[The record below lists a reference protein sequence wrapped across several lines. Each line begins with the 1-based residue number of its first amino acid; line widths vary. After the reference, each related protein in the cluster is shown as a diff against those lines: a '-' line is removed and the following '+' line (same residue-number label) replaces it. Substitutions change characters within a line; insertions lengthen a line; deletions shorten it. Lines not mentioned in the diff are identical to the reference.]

1 VRFAWLVS
9 RYPALSHTFIR
20 REIGE
25 LRRRGLAIE
34 TFTLRRPP
42 ERELLNEE
50 DRAESRATFAILP
63 APPLALIAAHVAALL
78 RRPLAWLAC
87 LAAAFEG
94 VAPRPK
100 AWLWRIFHFAEAI
113 RLARE
118 LERRGIGHL
127 HVHFADAGAEAG
139 RLAAKWLAIPWSL
152 TLHGFADL
160 NPAAIGALRRLV
172 ASARFAVCISDFTRA
187 AVAGAVDPADAAKLH
202 VVRCGLDVGALDSRG
217 PQPPRPRAGRVRLL
231 CVGRLAPEKE
241 HALLVDAFADAVAAG
256 LDGEL
261 AIVGGGPERATI
273 ERRIAERAIAARVR
287 LAGAKSEAELAV
299 LYGDCDL
306 FVLSSRMEGIPVVLM
321 EAMAR
326 SIAVVAPRVG
336 GIPELVQDGQ
346 SGLLFTPMARGELA
360 EALARAGRDAAL
372 RARLGAAARARVA
385 ALHSLEKSIEP
396 LLALLTAATAAP
408 APKPEPRAAAPRA
421 GAAG

>member
-1 VRFAWLVS
+1 MRFAWLVS
-9 RYPALSHTFIR
+9 RYPALSHSFIR

-42 ERELLNEE
+42 DGELLNQD

-63 APPLALIAAHVAALL
+63 APPLALIAAHVSALF
-78 RRPLAWLAC
+78 RRPRAWLSC

-94 VAPRPK
+94 VAPDPK
-100 AWLWRIFHFAEAI
+100 AWLWRLFHFAEAI

-118 LERRGIGHL
+118 LERRGVGHL

-139 RLAAKWLAIPWSL
+139 RLAARWLSIPWSL

-172 ASARFAVCISDFTRA
+172 ASTRFAVCISDFTRA
-187 AVAGAVDPADAAKLH
+187 AVAGAVAPADAAKLH
-202 VVRCGLDVGALDSRG
+202 VVRCGLDVGAID
-217 PQPPRPRAGRVRLL
+217 PQRPQRAAGRVRLL

-241 HALLVDAFADAVAAG
+241 HLLLVDAFADAVRAG

-261 AIVGGGPERATI
+261 EIVGDGPERAAI
-273 ERRIAERAIAARVR
+273 ERRIAERDVAARVR
-287 LAGAKSEAELAV
+287 IAGAKSEAELDL
-299 LYGDCDL
+299 LYRRSDL

-336 GIPELVQDGQ
+336 GIPELVEEGR
-346 SGLLFTPMARGELA
+346 SGLLFTPMARAELA
-360 EALARAGRDAAL
+360 ETLLRAGRDGAL
-372 RARLGAAARARVA
+372 RDRLGAAARGRVA
-385 ALHSLEKSIEP
+385 GLHALERSIEP
-396 LLALLTAATAAP
+396 LLALLEATSAAP
-408 APKPEPRAAAPRA
+408 APRAASRAAAPQA